1 MLEPEGFAEIK
12 KILWKEIEP
21 GMIVLSG
28 LKVNNTV
35 PYELRNYPALS
46 IGQIYELT
54 QKYHLR
60 KDREIVVATC
70 KKGESPQKMSLGFS
84 KLEKRIQKLNEFRK
98 IIQLKKQT
106 LFNSS
111 IEAQNKIL
119 DNQFYIDRNS
129 KILNKFNSLDYK
141 KRFSKQKPSLFNNLS
156 QEITIGDVLSKS
168 YKKKFLFPNEF
179 SCNYFLGIAYD
190 NHFKQDSLKYISEGY
205 ELLNFLASNVL
216 EKSKIFTFA
225 FSEEISEVSFPL
237 SGREVNAGKIC
248 FSSFLKRVMHKKNK
262 ETKNFAILCSFQ
274 TPVDLTELWK
284 LGEKFS
290 RSQIDLC
297 FLLTE
302 NISLSTIQKL
312 SDSFHANFVILK
324 NKQTFSLALIEIF
337 DWYLSEISLQLE
349 NVEEVQFQEFS
360 LPNLDSTPKEEPK
373 KEKVVKPFE
382 FKKIKREV

>member
-60 KDREIVVATC
+60 KDREIVVAIC

-84 KLEKRIQKLNEFRK
+84 KLEKRIKKLNEFRK
-98 IIQLKKQT
+98 TIQTKRQN
-106 LFNSS
+106 LFNSPT
-111 IEAQNKIL
+111 EVQKKIL
-119 DNQFYIDRNS
+119 DSHIYADPNS
-129 KILNKFNSLDYK
+129 KILNKFNSLEYK
-141 KRFSKQKPSLFNNLS
+141 KRFSKQKPSLFNNLF
-156 QEITIGDVLSKS
+156 QEITIGDILSKS

-190 NHFKQDSLKYISEGY
+190 NYFKQDSLKYISEGY

-237 SGREVNAGKIC
+237 SGREVPVSKVC
-248 FSSFLKRVMHKKNK
+248 FSPFLKRVMHKKNK
-262 ETKNFAILCSFQ
+262 ETKNFAILSSFQ
-274 TPVDLTELWK
+274 TPVDLAELWK

-290 RSQIDLC
+290 KSQIDLC
-297 FLLTE
+297 FIVTE
-302 NISLSTIQKL
+302 NISYDLMKKL
-312 SDSFHANFVILK
+312 SESFHANFIILK
-324 NKQTFSLALIEIF
+324 DKQAFGLALIEIL
-337 DWYLSEISLQLE
+337 DWYLSEISMQLE
-349 NVEEVQFQEFS
+349 NVEEVHFQEFS

-382 FKKIKREV
+382 FKKIKREI